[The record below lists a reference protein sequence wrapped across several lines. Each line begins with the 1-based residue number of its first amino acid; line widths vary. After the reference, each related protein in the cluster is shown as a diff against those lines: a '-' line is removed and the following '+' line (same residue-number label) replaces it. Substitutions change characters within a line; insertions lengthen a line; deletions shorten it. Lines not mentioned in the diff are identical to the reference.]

1 MDGGFNNSPIITN
14 FANSCYFN
22 STAAPYAYKYE
33 SYIDIRAD
41 IWCQ

>member
-41 IWCQ
+41 I